1 MQAQL
6 VSAVRTAISTASSP
20 LLLEAGLE
28 LATKVSSKIFPVCS
42 FFSPCTP
49 DILINICVWWNQVM
63 TSSVIGGDRVAL
75 NRLFLLICRPL
86 NDIEDLFYPSFADW
100 VVCKVLWFSKIVLSG
115 DTLYPNLFLQFA
127 CTELLS

>member
-1 MQAQL
+1 MAVDPEFPGHILLEQFQAQL

-28 LATKVSSKIFPVCS
+28 LATK
-42 FFSPCTP
+42 
-49 DILINICVWWNQVM
+49 VM

-127 CTELLS
+127 STELLS